1 MMNLALGSIWLH
13 PMINLLW
20 NLLNWFPTLQYLPL
34 FKRIKLMLW
43 AVALHQS
50 GFPLGNQSNF
60 LIHFLIPLT
69 STILNLVVQNP
80 RVLVWKVLPG
90 SQAKW
95 SSQKQMKWPWLY
107 GKVERNYYLPLFCQV
122 CGLPNWRL

>member
-1 MMNLALGSIWLH
+1 MINLALGSIWLH

-69 STILNLVVQNP
+69 STLLNLVVQNP
-80 RVLVWKVLPG
+80 RVLVRKVLPG
-90 SQAKW
+90 FQAKW
-95 SSQKQMKWPWLY
+95 SSPKKMKWPRLY
-107 GKVERNYYLPLFCQV
+107 GKVKRNYYLPLFCQV
-122 CGLPNWRL
+122 WGLPNWWL